1 MTKVIR
7 LEPHS
12 MAIFYKI
19 DVDPGFAMS
28 LCSDASLFN
37 AVHRSMYG
45 NNAPD
50 SESRAE
56 VVGIIE
62 KLREGGNV
70 GDVGFEDGWISLRIG
85 MADVTAFLM
94 EKLGEAKQEERWAD
108 KQRYEEL
115 KAKEATKEKYALL
128 RQALVDALGDKG
140 PEIAAKAAA

>member
-1 MTKVIR
+1 MTKIVR

-28 LCSDASLFN
+28 LCSDVSLFN

-45 NNAPD
+45 SNPPD
-50 SESRAE
+50 PESRAE
-56 VVGIIE
+56 VVGVVE

-70 GDVGFEDGWISLRIG
+70 GDVGFEDGWISLRVG
-85 MADVTAFLM
+85 MAEVTAFLM

-108 KQRYEEL
+108 KQRYDMMKAREEVQ
-115 KAKEATKEKYALL
+115 TKYALL
-128 RQALVDALGDKG
+128 CQALVEALGDKG
-140 PEIAAKAAA
+140 PEIAKAAAA